1 LAPVLAVDRRRR
13 RRRALPRLIPLALA
27 TIMLSTTVSD
37 GTAMLPAPRLFDRDG
52 AYSPD
57 LRGFKKWRGA
67 LERFARDRDDPANVE
82 AEVWR
87 SLVASLPTVDVGPAL
102 LEAVN
107 AAVNGRRYV
116 TDAVNWGQGDYWASP
131 LEFLRRSGDCE
142 DFAIAKYLALR
153 ERGVP
158 AEEMRVVVLDDL
170 QLGVTHAV
178 LAVRRDAEFYILDN
192 QQPTILPAAAIP
204 HYAPIYAVNE
214 QGWWDYEQ

>member
-1 LAPVLAVDRRRR
+1 LAPIPAVDRRR

-27 TIMLSTTVSD
+27 AIMLSTTVSD
-37 GTAMLPAPRLFDRDG
+37 GTAMLPAPLLFDRDG
-52 AYSPD
+52 VYSPD

-67 LERFARDRDDPANVE
+67 LDRFARDLADPVNAD
-82 AEVWR
+82 AGAWR
-87 SLVASLPTVDVGPAL
+87 SFVAALPAADAGPAL
-102 LEAVN
+102 LDAVN

-142 DFAIAKYLALR
+142 DFAVAKYLALR

-158 AEEMRVVVLDDL
+158 ADDLRIVVLDDL
-170 QLGVTHAV
+170 QLGVTHAI
-178 LAVRRDAEFYILDN
+178 LAVRRDAAFYVLDN
-192 QQPTILPAAAIP
+192 QQPDILPAATIA